1 MSIQTTSSKLP
12 MFNDTVTG
20 IADPEFQISKKYPT
34 IGYITSKANLTI
46 TGNISLVHNP
56 AGGLDGDAVFS
67 LQLDKPYANLVTTA
81 NYNSKMTGGIWVV
94 LICQSLNNATALV
107 HKGDCSTDTS
117 PQFFPPTVGDRVK
130 VTGAYVLD
138 IREGGHAEIHPTFA
152 MSRIS

>member
-1 MSIQTTSSKLP
+1 MLNP
-12 MFNDTVTG
+12 CFTV
-20 IADPEFQISKKYPT
+20 
-34 IGYITSKANLTI
+34 

-81 NYNSKMTGGIWVV
+81 NFNSKMTGGIWVE

-107 HKGDCSTDTS
+107 HKGDCSTGTS
-117 PQFFPPTVGDRVK
+117 PQFFTPTVGDRVK

-138 IREGGHAEIHPTFA
+138 IREGNHAEIHPTFA